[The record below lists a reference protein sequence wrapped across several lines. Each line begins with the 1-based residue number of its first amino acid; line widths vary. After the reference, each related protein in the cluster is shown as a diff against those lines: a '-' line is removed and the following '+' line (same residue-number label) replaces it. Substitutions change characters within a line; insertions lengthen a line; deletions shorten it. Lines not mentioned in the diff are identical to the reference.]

1 MASEI
6 RVNKIINRSG
16 LSTVTFSDT
25 GAIVSGIVTA
35 NNFSGNVTGN
45 VTGSG
50 ANLTNL
56 PAANLTG
63 TLPAIS
69 GASLTNIPSV
79 SDINN
84 LINNVAILG
93 FKVATNGSL
102 AKYSLVNQVI
112 DEFTDSSGI
121 DAAASTNEAL
131 TGGYY
136 YGLGSG
142 GSATGGTITTYGAY
156 KVHSFLSS
164 GTWTPPGTG
173 TVDVLIVAGGGG
185 GGAGRG
191 GGGGAGGMLYRTG
204 LSVTAQAYTITV
216 GNGGAGAT
224 DNTSSNAATNGQ
236 DSVAFSVTA
245 KGGGRGGSG
254 VTGTTSLSIGAAGG
268 SSGGTTHGA
277 DGEIASNQGTFSGWT
292 AKGTAGG
299 NGSGSDN
306 ESAGGG
312 GGAGG
317 DGSSGDASG
326 NGGTGGPGFQN
337 DYRTGSNQYYAG
349 GGGGG
354 FGADSGATSGAGG
367 NGGGGSGSAGT
378 STGSSGA
385 GTGVG
390 PATAG
395 TSNTGGGGGGGCY
408 RDSGFGTNEYGA
420 AGGSGIVVVR
430 YNATSGIQGV
440 ADLTLQSVDTTAV
453 DGAPTKVDLI
463 MLIENAAGT
472 ATLNTDVKGFI
483 SRDSGANFTQGT
495 LVDEGSYGTSTQRIV
510 AFHDLDISGQPS
522 GTSVCYK
529 ITTHNQSGSKS
540 TRIHAVSHGWK

>member
-1 MASEI
+1 MTSKI
-6 RVNKIINRSG
+6 VVNNIE
-16 LSTVTFSDT
+16 SD
-25 GAIVSGIVTA
+25 SGISSVTVVSDIAGQDSTQNISGINSVTA
-35 NNFSGNVTGN
+35 ISFHGNLIGNVTGN
-45 VTGSG
+45 ITGSG
-50 ANLTNL
+50 ANLTN
-56 PAANLTG
+56 
-63 TLPAIS
+63 
-69 GASLTNIPSV
+69 IPTV

-84 LINNVAILG
+84 LINNVSILG

-121 DAAASTNEAL
+121 DASASTNETL
-131 TGGYY
+131 SSGYY
-136 YGLGSG
+136 YGVGSG

-164 GTWTPPGTG
+164 GTWTPPGAG

-204 LSVTAQAYTITV
+204 LSVTGQAYTITV
-216 GNGGAGAT
+216 GDGGAGAT
-224 DNTSSNAATNGQ
+224 GHSNPAVNGQ

-245 KGGGRGGSG
+245 KGGGRGGTG
-254 VTGTTSLSIGAAGG
+254 VTGTTSISIGAAGG

-277 DGEIASNQGTFSGWT
+277 DGAVASNQGTFSGWT
-292 AKGTAGG
+292 AKGNAGG
-299 NGSGSDN
+299 NGNGSDN

-312 GGAGG
+312 GGAGAAG
-317 DGSSGDASG
+317 QAGDASG
-326 NGGTGGPGFQN
+326 NGGDGGIGFQN
-337 DYRTGSNQYYAG
+337 DYRTGSNVYYAG
-349 GGGGG
+349 GGGAG

-367 NGGGGSGSAGT
+367 NGGGGAGTAGT

-390 PATAG
+390 PPTDG
-395 TSNTGGGGGGGCY
+395 TPNTGGGGGGGSY
-408 RDSGFGTNEYGA
+408 FDSGFSSSNVHGA
-420 AGGSGIVVVR
+420 DGGSGIVVIR
-430 YNATSGIQGV
+430 YNATTGIQGV

-453 DGAPTKVDLI
+453 DGAPTKADLI
-463 MLIENAAGT
+463 MLIENATGT
-472 ATLNTDVKGFI
+472 ATLNTDIKGFI
-483 SRDSGANFTQGT
+483 SRDSGTTFTQGT
-495 LVDEGSYGTSTQRIV
+495 LVDEGSYATSTKRIV

-529 ITTHNQSGSKS
+529 ITTHNQSASKT